1 MGMFV
6 ACIHEQF
13 LVHLAPEAIFRQ
25 HTFNGPFDDGIRTA
39 FEKALGRFFLFTTGV
54 TGEIDVD
61 LVFQL
66 IPRKF
71 DLIGVEKD
79 DEVAAINVWGVIGFV
94 FASEDRCD
102 FGTHAAN
109 GLIST
114 VYNIPVALHGS
125 LVRMFGGEM

>member
-13 LVHLAPEAIFRQ
+13 LVHLASEAIFRQ
-25 HTFNGPFDDGIRTA
+25 HAFDGPFDDGFGAA
-39 FEKALGRFFLFTTGV
+39 FEKALGRFFLFTAGV
-54 TGEIDVD
+54 TGEIDID
-61 LVFQL
+61 LVFEL
-66 IPRKF
+66 ISRKN
-71 DLIGVEKD
+71 DLIGIDKD
-79 DEVAAINVWGVIGFV
+79 DEVATVYVWGVIGLV
-94 FASEDRCD
+94 FTPQDRGD
-102 FGTHAAN
+102 FGTHAPN

>member
-13 LVHLAPEAIFRQ
+13 LVHLTSEAIFRQ
-25 HTFNGPFDDGIRTA
+25 HAFDGPFDDGIRTA
-39 FEKALGRFFLFTTGV
+39 FEEALGRFFLFTAGV

-66 IPRKF
+66 IPGKF
-71 DLIGVEKD
+71 DLIGVDKH
-79 DEVAAINVWGVIGFV
+79 DEVTAIYVRGVIGFV
-94 FASEDRCD
+94 FAPENGGN
-102 FGTHAAN
+102 FGTHASN

>member
-13 LVHLAPEAIFRQ
+13 LEHLASEAIFRQ
-25 HTFNGPFDDGIRTA
+25 HAFDGPFDDGFGAA
-39 FEKALGRFFLFTTGV
+39 FEEALGRFFLFTTGV
-54 TGEIDVD
+54 AGEIDIN
-61 LVFQL
+61 LVFEL
-66 IPRKF
+66 IPRKD
-71 DLIGVEKD
+71 DLIGVDKD
-79 DEVAAINVWGVIGFV
+79 DEVATVYVWGVIRFV
-94 FASEDRCD
+94 FAPEDGGN
-102 FGTHAAN
+102 FGTHAPN